1 MRILNLMDVARES
14 LQIKRKMLE
23 RYTERNLYPYSKFY
37 LSAVKQRSGAYWS
50 NHFSTIGL
58 NGMHEASLNLIGKS
72 IATPEGRALAQRT
85 LEAMRVRLVEYQEE
99 DGELY
104 NLEATPGEGTAYRFA
119 RLDKQEYPEIIT
131 SGEEEPYYTNS
142 TQLPVGATDD
152 IFEALE
158 HQDDLQT
165 LYTGGTV
172 LHVFLGESMVDIQ
185 ACKNLVK
192 KIASNYRLPYF
203 TITPTFS
210 IGQVHVYIRGE
221 HHQCPHDKETQDAP
235 AEVAEVLA
243 AASNLAALAISS
255 KG

>member
-1 MRILNLMDVARES
+1 

-210 IGQVHVYIRGE
+210 ICPVHGYIRGE